1 MVNRGLYLMNW
12 REFTK
17 LPITGSTISLD
28 YWLKSWITDSKFN
41 YVVEWP
47 RNSSNLVSS
56 IIIETIINI
65 IIITIISI
73 ITIIRIITIVI
84 VITIIIIIFII
95 IIYSIVALLFQV
107 PCGIA
112 PLPGN
117 GSVELRVSGST
128 YTAEMRCNP
137 GFRLLGRSRII
148 CQEDS
153 TWQFSM

>member
-1 MVNRGLYLMNW
+1 MNW

-65 IIITIISI
+65 IIITII
-73 ITIIRIITIVI
+73 RIITIVI

-95 IIYSIVALLFQV
+95 IIYSSSIIISGPLWDCSTAREWFGWA
-107 PCGIA
+107 PC
-112 PLPGN
+112 
-117 GSVELRVSGST
+117 LRVYLYSWD
-128 YTAEMRCNP
+128 EM
-137 GFRLLGRSRII
+137 
-148 CQEDS
+148 
-153 TWQFSM
+153 